1 MKLVKKKVINYIN
14 NADLVVSIV
23 EWQNSCEG
31 LDKKDWPIL
40 PDYIGR
46 AILLIANKLGTR
58 GNFSGYSYRDEMI
71 SDAIESCLK
80 AVKNFDA
87 TLVGPKTGKINNA
100 FNYLSMVAFRAMQR
114 RIIVEGAANATK
126 HKNFLH
132 HHILD
137 GLDASDT
144 EVSNRIIAEFE
155 EKHLQKKLTKE
166 PKIGKLKVPKKKDKG
181 NDLQQ
186 KANTSRSTNPTRP
199 RFFHVSRK
207 QRTR

>member
-1 MKLVKKKVINYIN
+1 LKLLKKKAINYIN
-14 NADLVVSIV
+14 NGDLVLSIV
-23 EWQNSCEG
+23 EWQKSCEG
-31 LDKKDWPIL
+31 LDKDDWPIL
-40 PDYIGR
+40 PDYIGK
-46 AILLIANKLGTR
+46 AILMIAGKLGSR
-58 GNFSGYSYRDEMI
+58 GNFSGYSYRDEMV

-87 TLVGPKTGKINNA
+87 ALVGPKTGKINNA

-114 RIIVEGAANATK
+114 RIIVEKAANATK

-166 PKIGKLKVPKKKDKG
+166 PRIGKLKIPKKKDKG

-186 KANTSRSTNPTRP
+186 KANSSRSAIFTRP
-199 RFFHVSRK
+199 CIPNVKRK
-207 QRTR
+207 QHIR